1 MTRRRPPQFG
11 GPPREASSRP
21 TERRRWRSYGDYPLP
36 TAAEALAAP
45 LSAFPSWFIRMEC
58 SRCGRDRV
66 INQVHLPA
74 ICRT

>member
-1 MTRRRPPQFG
+1 MARAGAPGDRQGAAMTT
-11 GPPREASSRP
+11 PPRH
-21 TERRRWRSYGDYPLP
+21 RWRSYGDYPLP
-36 TAAEALAAP
+36 SPAEALAAP